1 MKKTPTG
8 KMLKRGRKREK
19 RKSHQHGTESSCI
32 KKTCEAWWSRQYIK
46 IFFSFPSHF
55 HLAREKRW
63 KCRKKNYNLAERHW
77 RGARMWFYGTVRE

>member
-46 IFFSFPSHF
+46 FSFRFPLIF
-55 HLAREKRW
+55 IWLGKNDGNVGKRI
-63 KCRKKNYNLAERHW
+63 
-77 RGARMWFYGTVRE
+77 TT